1 MSQES
6 LALAALEEKASQDI
20 ENKADAQDCILWYN
34 RVLGLQIEG
43 GHGVRFNFTD
53 INPQNPKEEYFFT
66 VRHANDTYTLL
77 DCAPHVNDI
86 KELIQELNGTNGLFR
101 FVRIM
106 REKFQEVAEHGIQ
119 PQTRTTQ
126 QDVSTISLSAP
137 VLSVSSDKSTSPA
150 ERSECQIPCEP
161 NKQLK
166 IVNRGRGATSAILS
180 PGSISSLQQSPR
192 FKLDI
197 FDPTKS

>member
-1 MSQES
+1 MFC
-6 LALAALEEKASQDI
+6 LTH
-20 ENKADAQDCILWYN
+20 ILYSS
-34 RVLGLQIEG
+34 
-43 GHGVRFNFTD
+43 
-53 INPQNPKEEYFFT
+53 
-66 VRHANDTYTLL
+66 
-77 DCAPHVNDI
+77 
-86 KELIQELNGTNGLFR
+86 
-101 FVRIM
+101 
-106 REKFQEVAEHGIQ
+106 GIQ

-192 FKLDI
+192 FKVW
-197 FDPTKS
+197 SY